1 MKLLASK
8 KHFFLIFL
16 SLNTW
21 LNLLNHNIK
30 YYLVGKK
37 NTYRK
42 GKERGGI
49 FFNLGFVIQFLIEK
63 GMWVK
68 SPQI

>member
-37 NTYRK
+37 THTE
-42 GKERGGI
+42 KERREGE
-49 FFNLGFVIQFLIEK
+49 FFLT
-63 GMWVK
+63 WVLLFNF
-68 SPQI
+68 